1 MQRQSSC
8 DGASSSRS
16 SPQRGRL
23 VFTMLAALAHTA
35 HASVPVSTAD
45 QWLSYG
51 AMLPPPRAD
60 VDAALAASALALR
73 TADADADYCS
83 ACRARQRQRQ
93 RQQHRGGSAQVNS
106 VPDGDNSRCARCAA
120 GAQVGGCLPVLRRRR
135 RVSPKPVPPS
145 T

>member
-8 DGASSSRS
+8 DSASSSRS

-83 ACRARQRQRQ
+83 ACRARQ
-93 RQQHRGGSAQVNS
+93 QHRGGSAQVNS

-120 GAQVGGCLPVLRRRR
+120 GAHAGGCLPVLRRRR
-135 RVSPKPVPPS
+135 RVSPKPAPAS